1 MKKIAFITMAAFLL
15 FAACKK
21 EPINEPQPQTDT
33 APTVSLAGTSWE
45 GSYDD
50 NYRGYPATLIWSLDF
65 LTDSTGSLFLDF
77 VIAAQ
82 PQPTIEVNF
91 HYTLNGTEGSLY
103 ANDSPEPEPFTYDTI
118 SHTITIGL
126 KVTDGVTSL
135 GGTTTLYP
143 QGEVHNIFP
152 VNTKWKAEQQLTV
165 SDTLM
170 TVLWGLEF
178 WDYGWGG
185 HVDYRVGSSSTSTS
199 LFWQYDSTAY
209 SGHIKINGSTHPFTY
224 DPTTDIITLQYS
236 TKLYGTNISIGGT
249 LLFHREDELKKTSI
263 QVNNSKTAPI
273 MQTAFHLF

>member
-1 MKKIAFITMAAFLL
+1 MKQITFITLAVLL
-15 FAACKK
+15 LAACEKD
-21 EPINEPQPQTDT
+21 PTPTPQPQPDPE
-33 APTVSLAGTSWE
+33 PTVSLACTSWM
-45 GSYDD
+45 GTYND
-50 NYRGYPATLIWSLDF
+50 NYQGYPATLTWSLDF

-82 PQPTIEVNF
+82 PQPTVEVNF
-91 HYTLNGTEGSLY
+91 HYTLNGTEGNLY
-103 ANDSPEPEPFTYDTI
+103 TNDSPEPEPFTYDTI

-135 GGTTTLYP
+135 GGTTTFYP
-143 QGEVHNIFP
+143 QGDVHNIFP

-199 LFWQYDSTAY
+199 LFWQYDSTAH

-249 LLFHREDELKKTSI
+249 LLFHREDDIEKSYI
-263 QVNNSKTAPI
+263 HVNKGKIAPTMPTI
-273 MQTAFHLF
+273 FHLL